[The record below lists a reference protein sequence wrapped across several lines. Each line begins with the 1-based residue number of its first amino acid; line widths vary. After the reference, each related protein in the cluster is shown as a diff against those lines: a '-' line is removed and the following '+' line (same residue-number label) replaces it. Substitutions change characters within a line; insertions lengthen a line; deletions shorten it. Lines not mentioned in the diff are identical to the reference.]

1 MIRAKAPGKM
11 ILLGEY
17 AVLEGA
23 PALVSAVDRHAE
35 VEATENQRSEFSV
48 SAPSLD
54 VEAIDFVVTSKGHV
68 RFDPRID
75 SGILQRLEFFRLI
88 FEHIL
93 NHFENRSLPYLKFK
107 LNTDAFY
114 SAEINRK
121 MGFGS
126 SAALTA
132 ALIRVLLEKDD
143 RDVSKEKVM
152 QIALDAHHHA
162 QGKVGSGIDIAAST
176 YGGVLVYRITGGE
189 SALQYEVNNL
199 DLWDTLSILPIW
211 TGQSASTKKM
221 VGGIRE
227 FKEAQPIIYDNVI
240 QHLSRLSADGCAA
253 FKQQDPD
260 KFFEIVGDYHDG
272 MDQLGQKSGVPV
284 ISPEHRRLN
293 DIVRQSGGI
302 YKPSGAGGGDIGI
315 AFSTNADQLNHIKQK
330 VEREGFKTLNIKIAG
345 QGVQIV

>member
-1 MIRAKAPGKM
+1 M

-48 SAPSLD
+48 SAPSLNVD
-54 VEAIDFVVTSKGHV
+54 AIEFVVTTKGHV

-75 SGILQRLEFFRLI
+75 TVILQRLEFFRLI
-88 FEHIL
+88 LEHVW
-93 NHFENRSLPYLKFK
+93 NNFENRSLPYLKFK

-126 SAALTA
+126 SAALTV
-132 ALIRVLLEKDD
+132 ALIRVLLEKHDP
-143 RDVSKEKVM
+143 DVSQKKVLEM
-152 QIALDAHHHA
+152 ALHAHHNA

-176 YGGVLVYRITGGE
+176 YGGVLVYRIVSGDP
-189 SALQYEVNNL
+189 ALQYEVNNL
-199 DLWDTLSILPIW
+199 DLWEGLYILPIW

-221 VGGIRE
+221 VGGINE
-227 FKEAQPIIYDNVI
+227 FKAAQPIIYENVI
-240 QHLSRLSADGCAA
+240 QHLTRLSKDGCTA
-253 FKQQDPD
+253 FEKKDAD
-260 KFFEIVGDYHDG
+260 KFFEIVGAYHDG
-272 MDQLGQKSGVPV
+272 MDKLGQKSGVPV

-293 DIVRQSGGI
+293 EIVKQAGGV

-315 AFSTNADQLNHIKQK
+315 AFSKDADQMNHVKQK
-330 VEREGFKTLNIKIAG
+330 VERDGYKALNVKIADR
-345 QGVQIV
+345 GVQIV